1 MFCIWL
7 IDVLSDTV
15 DERTP
20 APVEVGS
27 LSHYLQYIPG
37 GAGFLPPTCRFEVIV
52 RPSRCSLSAGSVDP
66 KPVRFTRG
74 GHDVQSDTMIKHQ
87 VLPIHPC
94 RGRYDT
100 EGRIYNLFLL
110 AGKRMQGDC
119 PLNRKQL
126 FVSPFGW
133 RRICVTR
140 RVARFT
146 GVASMSICFLSES
159 CCCRAHV
166 TATSTV

>member
-1 MFCIWL
+1 MVCTWL

-100 EGRIYNLFLL
+100 EGRIYNCSFWRANGCKETAHQPKPFGSLHLFLL
-110 AGKRMQGDC
+110 LGGDA
-119 PLNRKQL
+119 
-126 FVSPFGW
+126 FV
-133 RRICVTR
+133 
-140 RVARFT
+140 
-146 GVASMSICFLSES
+146 
-159 CCCRAHV
+159 
-166 TATSTV
+166 